1 MRIAHAPRRWTARS
15 NAPEIY
21 PRIFADRSWAAYTKD
36 LARAGV
42 DGASWQTS
50 MAILPPL
57 EGLLLHARDAE
68 GCQGRQM
75 CVRKE
80 GPIGDHGMSHL
91 EPYSVFD
98 ARLGSSDVLREG
110 G

>member
-1 MRIAHAPRRWTARS
+1 MRIAQAPRRWTAPS

-42 DGASWQTS
+42 DGPSWQTS
-50 MAILPPL
+50 MALLPPAA
-57 EGLLLHARDAE
+57 GTSQGARDAE
-68 GCQGRQM
+68 RWQGRQM

-80 GPIGDHGMSHL
+80 CPIADHGASQP
-91 EPYSVFD
+91 ESNSVFD
-98 ARLGSSDVLREG
+98 AQLGSSDVLCEG